1 MSPVVRSL
9 LRDDDLTA
17 AEQAAVLADAA
28 RRKSG
33 RARGGGVGDD
43 LLGGRSVALVF
54 EKASTRTRVSFEA
67 GVADLGGHPIVVDA
81 LTSQLGRG
89 EPIEDTARVLSRYC
103 AAIVWR
109 TGAHARLQAVAGA
122 ASVPVVNSLSDD
134 FHPCQALADLQT
146 VAERFGALSGVT
158 LTYLGDGNNMTSSL
172 LLAGALAGVHVR
184 VASPD
189 DHAPAAPVVRQAEEL
204 AAASGGSVTVTS
216 DAREAARGAQ
226 VLYTDVW
233 TSMGFETDDA
243 EAARAKVAALEPYA
257 LDAGLLALAAPDAV
271 ALHCLPAH
279 RGEEISAEVIDG
291 PQSAVWDQA
300 ENRLHAQKALLAF
313 LLGPAGAEVAPTGPG
328 PR

>member
-1 MSPVVRSL
+1 VTGTGGAGAVRSL
-9 LRDDDLTA
+9 LRDDDLSA
-17 AEQAAVLADAA
+17 EEQAAVLADAG
-28 RRKSG
+28 RRKSQRPIG
-33 RARGGGVGDD
+33 SRLDGD
-43 LLGGRSVALVF
+43 LLGGRSIALVF
-54 EKASTRTRVSFEA
+54 EKASTRTRTSFEA

-109 TGAHARLQAVAGA
+109 TGAHARLEAVARA

-146 VAERFGALSGVT
+146 VAERFGGLAGVT
-158 LTYLGDGNNMTSSL
+158 LTYLGDGNNMTHSL
-172 LLAGALAGVHVR
+172 LLAGALAGMHVR

-189 DHAPAAPVVRQAEEL
+189 AHAPAVSVVRRSEEL
-204 AAASGGSVTVTS
+204 AAASGGSVTVTT
-216 DAREAARGAQ
+216 DARAAAEGAQ
-226 VLYTDVW
+226 ALYTDVW

-243 EAARAKVAALEPYA
+243 DAARAKVAALEPYA

-279 RGEEISAEVIDG
+279 RGEEISADVIDG
-291 PQSAVWDQA
+291 LQSAVWDQA

-313 LLGPAGAEVAPTGPG
+313 LLRSGHEA
-328 PR
+328 